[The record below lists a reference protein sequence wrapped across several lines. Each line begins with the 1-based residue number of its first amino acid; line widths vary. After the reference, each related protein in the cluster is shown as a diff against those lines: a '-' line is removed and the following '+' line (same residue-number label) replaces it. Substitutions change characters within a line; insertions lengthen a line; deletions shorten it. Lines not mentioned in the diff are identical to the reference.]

1 MSALASEETLSAVG
15 NGHRAAEAGEVGHV
29 EELAHG
35 TGRTAGHLRAVH
47 ALVLG
52 RAGVDEHV
60 EVVVAER
67 AGAAHVHVV
76 VAGVVA
82 LVASSGG
89 LADVAIR
96 HCRAKHD
103 FTQEG
108 RINEIAGL
116 AHCTLASEETSSAVG
131 NGHRAAEAGKVGHV
145 EELAHGT

>member
-1 MSALASEETLSAVG
+1 M
-15 NGHRAAEAGEVGHV
+15 
-29 EELAHG
+29 
-35 TGRTAGHLRAVH
+35 
-47 ALVLG
+47 LG
-52 RAGVDEHV
+52 RGGADEHV

-67 AGAAHVHVV
+67 AGAGQVHVV

-131 NGHRAAEAGKVGHV
+131 NGHRAAEAGEVGHV
-145 EELAHGT
+145 EELAHGTGRTAGHLRAVQALLLSRAGVDEQVETVVT